1 MNKLSLQFTFL
12 LIATWLQGYT
22 NFQQPANYRFQYLL
36 IEDGLPQNTINAIA
50 RDQAGFMWFGTNN
63 GICRYDGYAFNL
75 FKSEENQSN
84 SLPDNMISCVE
95 PGLNNRLWIG
105 SLNGLSYYDPQS
117 GRIHKWNACNENE
130 SINRVTAL
138 VANKT
143 DLWVGTSN
151 NGLIMLS
158 LNEQNEYCIKHHF
171 SQENGMLPSNNV
183 TALYMTAQ
191 KQLYVGTQNGAL
203 VYHADENRFSSIA
216 GARQLP
222 QNTLINDVFESSKGD
237 LYFSTY
243 NGLCVF
249 WANNVQAEWYLS
261 IPNAPNSL
269 QHNTIN
275 IVREDANGQILVGTL
290 GGLHL
295 FETYSGNF
303 YAFPEAGP
311 DHFKLNNIFI
321 NTLFCDENGNVW
333 IGTEK
338 GGINKFNVYQNQ
350 FEFYANDP
358 NDPNSLNENTINSI
372 LKEKDALW
380 VGTAGGGLN
389 HLNYKTGKFRH
400 FTFSNFNTSS
410 ISSDYITS
418 VLRGGDGSLWVGSW
432 GGGLN
437 RIRTAGT
444 EVNIQRITNTT
455 PGIQNELVN
464 YFVSSLVND
473 PRGFLMIGT
482 EGGLSTF
489 DFSSNKFTTLLAEPT
504 IPVPLSE
511 IGCMLLDSKDFY
523 WIGTRNGLYRF
534 PSGSVRA
541 TRDAQFS
548 LSNLQFF
555 QSDTTAGSLPG
566 NYVISLMEDRN
577 GAIWIGT
584 YGNGIARCHIENN
597 ELTCTTFTQEQGL
610 SNNVVYGI
618 QEDQNGNIW
627 MSTDNGL
634 SMFDV
639 KTSQFKNFIKQD
651 GLLNN
656 QFYWSASHKSYD
668 GELYFGGTEGLN
680 FFKPENIYNYRY
692 VPTPRITRMTI
703 YNQEVKPGEKF
714 HDKVVI
720 HEPIYLADTIELTY
734 RDNNLSFDFSAFDY
748 YLPEK
753 ASFSYMLTDIDKDW
767 ITVPAQRRF
776 ANYSNLSGGTYT
788 LLLRASNGDGIW
800 NENPTK
806 VTIIITP
813 PFWQTQWFKIILVI
827 FVLLVTFSLIQLQMR
842 RIISQK
848 KALEEKV
855 RNRTQKIEDQKVMLE
870 KQAAELMNYN
880 TALEKR
886 QSLIEQQKQELEN
899 KNDEILK
906 QRDELILLN
915 NKVKDINLHQMQ
927 FFMNISH
934 EFRTPLT
941 LIISPL
947 ERLIG
952 KFSSNNDETSSL
964 LRIINRNAQRLL
976 MLINQL
982 LEIRKIETGNQELLV
997 ELTETK
1003 PFLLEIFHA
1012 FDELAS
1018 KNEIQYTCEFEV
1030 NNVAWIDKEKLENV
1044 IYNLLSNAFKFTPKQ
1059 QKIHFSVHSERLE
1072 NADYLSLSVSDT
1084 GIGIPK
1090 NQQGRL
1096 FDRFFQ
1102 VSETKKHPHS
1112 GTGIGLSLVKSL
1124 VEMMYGKI
1132 GVESEPGKGS
1142 IFTVNI
1148 PVSKQYFA
1156 EHEIDKS
1163 GQVFES
1169 NIKNKVALL
1178 VDRFSELPLPEIKQ
1192 HDSSLEKILVV
1203 EDNPEMRAF
1212 IGSTLSHY
1220 YQVFEAPDGVEGY
1233 QMAKDENFSLIIS
1246 DVMMPE
1252 MNGLEL
1258 CRKIKNNLYTSHIPI
1273 ILLTAKGNVEDFVE
1287 GLEQG
1292 ADDYIAKPFNTE
1304 ILLAKVHALIE
1315 NRKVLRNKFSALED
1329 VSPSEITTSN
1339 LDQQF
1344 FQRVNDIVEKYYTDS
1359 AFDVDHFASEMYV
1372 SRSQLYKKMKAIT
1385 NLSAND
1391 FINVYRLKKSKELL
1405 QNSNLQIGEIAYAT
1419 GFNDPKYFSRIFKKY
1434 YKCSPS
1440 DFVRK

>member
-1 MNKLSLQFTFL
+1 MNRLSLQFTIL
-12 LIATWLQGYT
+12 LLLTWFQGFT

-36 IEDGLPQNTINAIA
+36 IEDGLPQNTINAIS

-84 SLPDNMISCVE
+84 SLPDNMISSVE

-105 SLNGLSYYDPQS
+105 SLYGLSYYDPQS

-130 SINRVTAL
+130 SISRVTAL
-138 VANKT
+138 VAKKT

-151 NGLIMLS
+151 NGLFMLS
-158 LNEQNEYCIKHHF
+158 LNEKNEYCIKQHF
-171 SQENGMLPSNNV
+171 SQENGKLPNNNIS
-183 TALYMTAQ
+183 ALFITAQ
-191 KQLYVGTQNGAL
+191 QQLYVGTQNGAL
-203 VYHADENRFSSIA
+203 IFLADENQFSPIA
-216 GARQLP
+216 AARQLP
-222 QNTLINDVFESSKGD
+222 QNTLINDIFESSKGD

-249 WANNVQAEWYLS
+249 WANNLQAEWYFS
-261 IPNAPNSL
+261 RPNAPNSL

-275 IVREDANGQILVGTL
+275 KVSEDATGQILVGTL
-290 GGLHL
+290 GGLYL

-303 YAFPEAGP
+303 YAFPDEGP

-321 NTLFCDENGNVW
+321 NTLFCDEHGNVW

-358 NDPNSLNENTINSI
+358 NNPNSLNENTINSI

-380 VGTAGGGLN
+380 IGTAGGGLN
-389 HLNYKTGKFRH
+389 QLNYKTGKFRH
-400 FTFSNFNTSS
+400 FTFNSFDPHS

-418 VLRGGDGSLWVGSW
+418 MIRDDDGSLWVGSW

-437 RIRTAGT
+437 RIKTT
-444 EVNIQRITNTT
+444 ETQVSIQRINNTT
-455 PGIQNELVN
+455 PGIENELVN

-473 PRGFLMIGT
+473 PRGFMMIGT

-489 DFSSNKFTTLLAEPT
+489 DFSSSKFTTLLVDET
-504 IPVPLSE
+504 IPVPLTE

-541 TRDAQFS
+541 TRDAEFI

-555 QSDTTAGSLPG
+555 QTDTTQGSLPG

-584 YGNGIARCHIENN
+584 YGNGIARCNIENDQ
-597 ELTCTTFTQEQGL
+597 LKCTTYTQEQGL

-680 FFKPENIYNYRY
+680 YFKPENIYNYRY

-703 YNQEVKPGEKF
+703 YNKEVKPGEKF

-753 ASFSYMLTDIDKDW
+753 ASFSYMLTNIDKDW

-776 ANYSNLSGGTYT
+776 ASYSNLRGGTYT
-788 LLLRASNGDGIW
+788 FLLKASNGDGIW
-800 NENPTK
+800 NEQATS

-813 PFWQTQWFKIILVI
+813 PFWQTQWFKISLVV
-827 FVLLVTFSLIQLQMR
+827 FVLLVTFFLIQLQMR

-848 KALEEKV
+848 KVLEEKV
-855 RNRTQKIEDQKVMLE
+855 RTRTKKIEDQKIM
-870 KQAAELMNYN
+870 
-880 TALEKR
+880 
-886 QSLIEQQKQELEN
+886 LEN

-947 ERLIG
+947 ERLIS
-952 KFSSNNDETSSL
+952 KFNLENDDTSSL
-964 LRIINRNAQRLL
+964 LKIINRNAQRLL

-1018 KNEIQYTCEFEV
+1018 KNEIRYTCDFDL
-1030 NNVAWIDKEKLENV
+1030 NNAAWIDKEKLENV

-1059 QKIHFSVHSERLE
+1059 QNITFRVRSEKIDHT
-1072 NADYLSLSVSDT
+1072 DYLSLSVSDT

-1090 NQQGRL
+1090 MQQGRL

-1102 VSETKKHPHS
+1102 VSESKKHPHS

-1124 VEMMYGKI
+1124 VDIMHGKI
-1132 GVESEPGKGS
+1132 SLESELGHGS
-1142 IFTVNI
+1142 TFTVTI
-1148 PVSKQYFA
+1148 PVSKQSFA

-1178 VDRFSELPLPEIKQ
+1178 FDQFSELPLPAIK
-1192 HDSSLEKILVV
+1192 HHENALEKILIA

-1220 YQVFEAPDGVEGY
+1220 YQVFEAPEGMAAY
-1233 QMAKDENFSLIIS
+1233 QMAKNEDFSLIIS

-1252 MNGLEL
+1252 MDGLEL
-1258 CRKIKNNLYTSHIPI
+1258 CRKIKNNLYTSHIPV

-1292 ADDYIAKPFNTE
+1292 ADDYIAKPFNTD
-1304 ILLAKVHALIE
+1304 ILLAKVHVLIE
-1315 NRKVLRNKFSALED
+1315 NRKMLRNKFSALEE
-1329 VSPSEITTSN
+1329 VSPSEITTSS

-1344 FQRVNDIVEKYYTDS
+1344 FQRVNEIVEKYYTDS

-1405 QNSNLQIGEIAYAT
+1405 QVSNMQISEIAYAT